1 MRISDWSSDVCSS
14 DLPAHP
20 MLPFGD
26 GVIEHMV
33 ERRGDLGREA
43 LVGAEEE
50 VQRPLDAEQPLVAHP
65 ADRGGGRKPEYLLFE
80 QVAEMGGAVR
90 LLGHPLAPV
99 ARGAQPAAE
108 VGRAWGREGGCRHG

>member
-1 MRISDWSSDVCSS
+1 
-14 DLPAHP
+14 

-50 VQRPLDAEQPLVAHP
+50 VQLPLDAAPPLVAHP
-65 ADRGGGRKPEYLLFE
+65 ADRGGGRKPESLLFE
-80 QVAEMGGAVR
+80 KVADMVGAAGMLR
-90 LLGHPLAPV
+90 NPPAPV
-99 ARGAQPAAE
+99 AHRGPPETAPGAA
-108 VGRAWGREGGCRHG
+108 RGGPPEP